1 LSGTFSVTSVN
12 RGAVIDAA
20 AGNVTTL
27 TLVTG
32 PQRALEQVG
41 YATGDANPLPVSG
54 ALCLVDQGPRGDRV
68 LVNHRLDGIP
78 TGTPFLQNGTLPYT
92 ALRLQ
97 SCPLGATISVTTA

>member
-1 LSGTFSVTSVN
+1 LAGTYSVSTAN
-12 RGAVIDAA
+12 RGAVIDTT

-32 PQRALEQVG
+32 PQRAYEQVG
-41 YATGDANPLPVSG
+41 YAPGDANPLPVAG
-54 ALCLVDQGPRGDRV
+54 TFCLVDQGSRGDRI

-78 TGTPFLQNGTLPYT
+78 SGLPFLQNGTLPYT

-97 SCPLGATISVTTA
+97 SCPLGATLSVTTA